1 MPNNVQGSD
10 GRWLRRLV
18 GGAACV
24 AVLLLI
30 VLGIPRLGARSPV
43 AILAL
48 GVLAVLTMR
57 LVEGRVRRWFDRWA
71 EREAARRAGPR

>member
-1 MPNNVQGSD
+1 MPSKVQVSD

-24 AVLLLI
+24 AVLVLI
-30 VLGIPRLGARSPV
+30 VLGIPRLGARSPI
-43 AILAL
+43 AIVVLA
-48 GVLAVLTMR
+48 VLAVLTMR
-57 LVEGRVRRWFDRWA
+57 LVERRVRRWFDRWA